1 MTEVCTSSTLIVRH
15 HHYADRSKPLAHD
28 PTFVAFRL
36 SGVSPAKGNQH
47 METESRVG
55 NVLADAGTTPDV
67 GPRATKGF
75 RL

>member
-1 MTEVCTSSTLIVRH
+1 MHH

-36 SGVSPAKGNQH
+36 SDVRSAKGSQQ
-47 METESRVG
+47 MEAKLRVG

-75 RL
+75 KL